1 MDDAYGNFGGSMK
14 TNLPIRSP
22 LSPYLN
28 IDPIGIFP
36 NWGCVMSGALW
47 GGASGLYTG
56 LTTPE
61 LAKEAWKSKKVQ
73 MLNYVVKHSQS
84 SATSFGAVAVIYSA
98 IGVLLSYTRKAD
110 DELNTIVAG
119 TATGLLYKCSAGIR
133 VCLLSGLAGLGLTS
147 AYAFIQVVIDLSKF
161 FLSNDFTFEQLK
173 LFIYYFSYFFSERI
187 FSVPVQSKTIV
198 QCQLLK
204 SE

>member
-1 MDDAYGNFGGSMK
+1 LKTIFLAMDDAYGNFGGSMK

-28 IDPIGIFP
+28 IDPSIFKTEPQYILPEGAKPKRGRFELAFSLIG
-36 NWGCVMSGALW
+36 GCVMSGALW

-147 AYAFIQVVIDLSKF
+147 AYCIYTSGDR
-161 FLSNDFTFEQLK
+161 LK
-173 LFIYYFSYFFSERI
+173 QI
-187 FSVPVQSKTIV
+187 FS
-198 QCQLLK
+198 LK
-204 SE
+204 